1 MGKMTGKRFRKW
13 HSIRTKQFLMLA
25 TVILFI
31 MLGAMLLFR
40 AVTNV
45 AVDAIYERMDA
56 QARYYIDSVDYQLE
70 EIVRQQADFF
80 SNRQLAFLVDREL
93 LANDYDRREALLSVQ
108 ERLFSLASSNELI
121 KEMTL
126 YIPGSDY
133 VITPGRIGGMDTRDT
148 ERLAMLKKQIG
159 QLTADGD
166 ELVYTLAE
174 TQYQE
179 THEPNFYLELVI
191 NNNQLVSSLNTFA
204 PKEGGACLV
213 HTRLG
218 WFLEDGRKRGP
229 AGEIVE
235 KLLAEDTEFGR
246 MAEVTAGKDTYLV
259 STAESEFLGLLVQYY
274 AKEEV
279 LDLMNHYTGLF
290 AAFLAAALC
299 LSLLFSRYTEK
310 MVNIPLRKLYQAFG
324 VLQQGNTDI
333 QISHR
338 ANDEFEYIYEGFN
351 HMTRELHRLI
361 DEVYVQKNL
370 TQKAELKQLQTQINP
385 HFLYNS
391 FFLLSRWVKAGDMEN
406 AELMADYLGRYFRFL
421 TRNASDTVKL
431 QKETEH
437 AECYAR
443 IQGTRFK
450 SRITV
455 ELSSLPEEAENMEV
469 PRLIVQPVLE
479 NAFEHGLEDM
489 EENGILK
496 VSYEICEAE
505 VRILIEN
512 NGPLSEEDITG
523 LRARLQDDYEG
534 EVTGLV
540 NIHHRLRSFFKG
552 KGGVEVRRGPM
563 GGLLVILHMERM

>member
-1 MGKMTGKRFRKW
+1 
-13 HSIRTKQFLMLA
+13 MLA
-25 TVILFI
+25 AVILFI
-31 MLGAMLLFR
+31 MLGALFLFR
-40 AVTNV
+40 AVANV

-56 QARYYIDSVDYQLE
+56 QARYYVDSVDYQLE
-70 EIVRQQADFF
+70 EITRQQADFF

-93 LANDYDRREALLSVQ
+93 LSNDYDRREALLSVQ

-121 KEMTL
+121 KQLTL
-126 YIPGSDY
+126 YIPGSNY
-133 VITPGRIGGMDTRDT
+133 VITPGSIKGMDAEKE
-148 ERLAMLKKQIG
+148 ERLAMLKRQMGELIK
-159 QLTADGD
+159 DGD

-179 THEPNFYLELVI
+179 THEPNFYLELVLD
-191 NNNQLVSSLNTFA
+191 NRQLSESLNTFA

-213 HTRLG
+213 HTKLG
-218 WFLEDGRKRGP
+218 WFLEDGWKRGP
-229 AGEIVE
+229 AGEILE
-235 KLLAEDTEFGR
+235 KLLADGTEFGR
-246 MAEVTAGKDTYLV
+246 MTKVTVGRDTYLV
-259 STAESEFLGLLVQYY
+259 STAKSEFLGLLVQYY
-274 AKEEV
+274 AKDQV
-279 LDLMNHYTGLF
+279 LGRLNHYRGMFVVFFVVT
-290 AAFLAAALC
+290 LC

-310 MVNIPLRKLYQAFG
+310 MVHIPLRRLYQAFG
-324 VLQQGNTDI
+324 VLQLGNTDI

-351 HMTRELHRLI
+351 HMTDELHRLI

-431 QKETEH
+431 QKEIEH
-437 AECYAR
+437 AECYAK

-455 ELSSLPEEAENMEV
+455 ELSPLPEEAENMEV

-479 NAFEHGLEDM
+479 NAFEHGLEDR
-489 EENGILK
+489 EENGVLK
-496 VSYEICEAE
+496 VSYEISDGE

-512 NGPLSEEDITG
+512 NGVLSEEDIAK
-523 LRARLQDDYEG
+523 LQARLRDDYEG

-552 KGGVEVRRGPM
+552 KGGVEVKRGPL
-563 GGLLVILHMERM
+563 GGLLVILHIARG